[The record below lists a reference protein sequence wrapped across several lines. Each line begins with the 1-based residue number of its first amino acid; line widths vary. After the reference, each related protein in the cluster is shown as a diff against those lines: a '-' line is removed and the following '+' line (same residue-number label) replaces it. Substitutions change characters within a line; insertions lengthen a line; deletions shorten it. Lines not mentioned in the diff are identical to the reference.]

1 MLIIFS
7 SLNKGD
13 KMIYVSMT
21 QSIHIHTL
29 NLINFFMKTKLNELD
44 ELFQLMNDQS
54 STDLS

>member
-1 MLIIFS
+1 MLIKIKTSHMLIIFS

-44 ELFQLMNDQS
+44 ELF
-54 STDLS
+54 